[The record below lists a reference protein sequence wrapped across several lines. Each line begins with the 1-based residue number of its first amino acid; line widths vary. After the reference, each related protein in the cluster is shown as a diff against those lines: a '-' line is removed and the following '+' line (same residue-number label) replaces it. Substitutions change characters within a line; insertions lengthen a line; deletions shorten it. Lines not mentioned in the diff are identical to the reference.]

1 VGMSRHVVLATV
13 LALLCVAVSAEG
25 ESMEVDAEG
34 NPLRKPIIMH
44 HGSSPDHIAAI
55 GKIGKI
61 LSREPL
67 AANAVKKNEDDDSIT
82 QSLVPVKVE
91 VTPGDVKRHIKKEN
105 QMHRNAALARLRAKL
120 AKKLGKKASKK
131 IVEESG
137 SPYHQIG

>member
-1 VGMSRHVVLATV
+1 MSRHVVLATV

-44 HGSSPDHIAAI
+44 HGSSPDHVAAI

-61 LSREPL
+61 LAREPL
-67 AANAVKKNEDDDSIT
+67 SANAKKKSEDDDSII
-82 QSLVPVKVE
+82 QSLVPVKVD
-91 VTPGDVKRHIKKEN
+91 VTPADVKKHIQKEN

-120 AKKLGKKASKK
+120 AKKLGKKSFGQ
-131 IVEESG
+131 IVEKSR
-137 SPYHQIG
+137 SPYHEIG